1 MAKAINAEFSDDDEE
16 EDDNKSNW
24 DEEEKV
30 IHIGIKM
37 AKCTNNCFHINGFF
51 FESLEIRLIL
61 NKQYKFNN
69 KVKSTIHQDKKST
82 LDFLIALCCRS
93 NNLKMYLV
101 SYKHVNCIR
110 NFTARIRLAALTN
123 YSNRSIKM

>member
-37 AKCTNNCFHINGFF
+37 GKCTNNCFYISDLAFF
-51 FESLEIRLIL
+51 R
-61 NKQYKFNN
+61 
-69 KVKSTIHQDKKST
+69 
-82 LDFLIALCCRS
+82 IA
-93 NNLKMYLV
+93 
-101 SYKHVNCIR
+101 
-110 NFTARIRLAALTN
+110 
-123 YSNRSIKM
+123 

>member
-37 AKCTNNCFHINGFF
+37 AKRTNNCFHINDLAFF
-51 FESLEIRLIL
+51 
-61 NKQYKFNN
+61 
-69 KVKSTIHQDKKST
+69 
-82 LDFLIALCCRS
+82 
-93 NNLKMYLV
+93 
-101 SYKHVNCIR
+101 
-110 NFTARIRLAALTN
+110 
-123 YSNRSIKM
+123 SNRLKYD